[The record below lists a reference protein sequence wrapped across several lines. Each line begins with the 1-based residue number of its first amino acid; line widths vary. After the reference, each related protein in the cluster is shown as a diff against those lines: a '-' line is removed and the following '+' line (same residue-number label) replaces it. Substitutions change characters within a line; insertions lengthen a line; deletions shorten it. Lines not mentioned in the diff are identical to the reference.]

1 MGPLSVSMGR
11 AIIISFSESFS
22 HARKLCIR
30 FKKKNSVSF
39 LQLLSLSPLCFLPLL
54 QVEFVISYNGR
65 GELVAATVDVALAN
79 VDLGDLLLQT
89 HSVQFKVTSRTQG
102 LSPNELHIHKIPPP
116 LFLPFSLSQPVKLR
130 RRCHQRPDLAWGLHL
145 WDALMEKWSLYPQ

>member
-11 AIIISFSESFS
+11 AIIISFSFS

-30 FKKKNSVSF
+30 LKKKNSVSF
-39 LQLLSLSPLCFLPLL
+39 LQLLSLSPLRFLTLL

-65 GELVAATVDVALAN
+65 GELVDATVDVALAD

-89 HSVQFKVTSRTQG
+89 HSVQFKVTSRKQG

-116 LFLPFSLSQPVKLR
+116 LFLPFSWLQPVKLR

-145 WDALMEKWSLYPQ
+145 WDALMEK